1 MTAINV
7 SSTEQHFQ
15 QNIAIRQFQLIAD
28 EPTELGGTDN
38 GPTPT
43 ELAFASLGSCKAIT
57 LQMYAERKGWTL
69 NHVESDI
76 SVEQIERKY
85 HVSVRLKLTGDL
97 TDEQRKRLL
106 EISNKCPVHKLLS
119 PGAEISTYLA

>member
-1 MTAINV
+1 MTAIRV
-7 SSTEQHFQ
+7 SSTTERLK

-28 EPTELGGTDN
+28 EPTDLGGTDN

-57 LQMYAERKGWTL
+57 LQMYAKRKGWTL
-69 NHVESDI
+69 THVESEI
-76 SVEQIERKY
+76 AVEQIERKY
-85 HVSVRLKLTGDL
+85 HVSVRLKLTGEL
-97 TDEQRKRLL
+97 TEEQRQRLL

-119 PGAEISTYLA
+119 PGAEISTYLG